1 MDLQKKSEEH
11 ITFNG
16 AYGKVQLELSEL
28 KSKDQFFTDV
38 NKNLEQANKNL
49 RRQIEDVNK
58 FFSGL

>member
-11 ITFNG
+11 ITLNG
-16 AYGKVQLELSEL
+16 AYEKVQLELSEL